1 MAKEIKIATFNVE
14 WMVDLFTPGRPPL
27 LTRHNPKTPGL
38 GQKPRDPQRVADRIA
53 AVIERV
59 DADILGI
66 CEGPPL
72 HAQLAWFAKNKLDD
86 TYTVHS
92 MEDGSQSVHALV
104 HRRLAGLK
112 VSQLPTSDGVFAR
125 MRAVRPFYK
134 FGNVARA
141 EKGRFA
147 RLPVILRLERRGKTT
162 ELMVVH
168 TKSKF
173 SSLNKPSQWERK
185 DRDAVIDAILVRQKL
200 SLEMNVIRKYIAHRL
215 YSRSAEAVIVMGDM
229 NDGVTRDIVD
239 ESYLLHSIVHE
250 LRGAFHH
257 ELALMR
263 HVLSGKQL
271 QRKGYA
277 WTVEFAD
284 PAAGGRATRVLLD
297 HMIFSPACLESG
309 KVCFVPDSV
318 RVEHRAYD
326 RQLVNRGK
334 TRDDRPS
341 DHRPL
346 SATFELR

>member
-1 MAKEIKIATFNVE
+1 
-14 WMVDLFTPGRPPL
+14 
-27 LTRHNPKTPGL
+27 
-38 GQKPRDPQRVADRIA
+38 VANRIA
-53 AVIERV
+53 KVIERV
-59 DADILGI
+59 DPDILGI

-72 HAQLAWFAKNKLDD
+72 RTQMQRFVKDKLDD
-86 TYTVHS
+86 AYAVHS
-92 MEDGSQSVHALV
+92 MEDGTQSVHALV
-104 HRRLAGLK
+104 HKRLGAGLR
-112 VSQLPTSDGVFAR
+112 VSQLPAGDGVYAR
-125 MRAVRPFYK
+125 LRAVRPFYK
-134 FGNVARA
+134 FGDVANA
-141 EKGRFA
+141 QKGRFA
-147 RLPVILRLERRGKTT
+147 RLPVILELERRGEVT

-168 TKSKF
+168 TKSKY
-173 SSLNKPSQWERK
+173 SSLKRPSQWEKK
-185 DRDAVIDAILVRQKL
+185 DRDAVLDAILVRQKL
-200 SLEMNVIRKYIAHRL
+200 SLEMNIIRKYIAHRL
-215 YSRSAEAVIVMGDM
+215 YSRSAEGVIVMGDM

-284 PAAGGRATRVLLD
+284 PAAEGKLTRVLLD
-297 HMIFSPACLESG
+297 HMIFSPACLEG
-309 KVCFVPDSV
+309 GRICFVPDSG
-318 RVEHRAYD
+318 RVEHRPYD

-346 SATFELR
+346 SARFALG